1 MHQRLVYIICL
12 LPTIMFSACEEV
24 INIDIDQ
31 APAQLVIDGLVTNE
45 DTTHTV
51 RITHSVAF
59 NENNSKVVADAVVE
73 VSDNLGNVFNYTHN
87 PEVYDSL
94 QGYYISDQKFS
105 GQEYAIYQLNVT
117 VDNQSF
123 TASDT
128 LRPITTIDSLSIQI
142 DDDAVNDSENE
153 GKIYQVILYAKE
165 PQETV
170 DFYYFKFY
178 RDGILDNDSD
188 GNGNVF
194 VFDDK
199 VLGGSLDGLPSP
211 ILFREGE
218 VAGVE
223 IYSLTREQFV
233 YFTDLGNILN
243 SDGGMFS
250 PPPANP
256 RSNISGGALGLF
268 QVSGLNRASIL
279 IVP

>member
-1 MHQRLVYIICL
+1 MEQRLFYIISIL
-12 LPTIMFSACEEV
+12 ATLIFSACEEV

-31 APAQLVIDGLVTNE
+31 APAQLVIDGLITNE
-45 DTTHTV
+45 DTTHTL
-51 RITHSVAF
+51 RITRSVAF
-59 NENNSKVVADAVVE
+59 NDNSSEVVADAVVE

-87 PEVYDSL
+87 PEGYDSL
-94 QGYYISDQKFS
+94 MGYYFSDQKFS
-105 GQEYAIYQLNVT
+105 GQEYAIYRLNVM

-128 LRPITTIDSLSIQI
+128 LRPITTIDSLSIKI

-188 GNGNVF
+188 NSGNVY

-199 VLGGSLDGLPSP
+199 VLGSSLDGLPSP
-211 ILFREGE
+211 VLFREGE

-279 IVP
+279 ITP